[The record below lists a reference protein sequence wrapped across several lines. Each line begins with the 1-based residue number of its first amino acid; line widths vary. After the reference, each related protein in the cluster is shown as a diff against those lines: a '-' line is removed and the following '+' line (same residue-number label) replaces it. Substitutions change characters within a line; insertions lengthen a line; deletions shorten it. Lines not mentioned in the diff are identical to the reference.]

1 MEWSFSESESFSETV
16 NTLATSEGFACLESC
31 REVFVVKNTN
41 NAHKTKKIFRLAFI
55 TTKIRKNDGIPIAL
69 FSYLYTMN
77 SAPKKSRPL
86 FWFYILMVYVF
97 LQFSW
102 WTYLMF
108 QLNTENVR
116 LKTEINL
123 LKEETPE
130 EIILKGNELNEKLH
144 KRWLMIS
151 SEGAVFVF
159 LLLLGG
165 YQIRKTLKKETAL
178 SQQQKNFLLS
188 VTHELKSP
196 IASTKLQLQTLQ
208 KHELDRTK
216 QKEIIANAISDT
228 ERLNN
233 LVENILLAAKIEN
246 TTFPLNKEEYNL
258 SEYITEGMNQTI
270 QSFNYSQKVVLN
282 IEPNIQM
289 KIDRT
294 SFPSIILNL
303 VENAVKYSP
312 ANSTITIALKKAN
325 EKVILSVAD
334 EGEGISND
342 EKASI
347 FQKFYRVGNEEVR
360 KTKGTGLGL
369 YIVNYL
375 VEQHNGVITVKDNAP
390 KGSVFVVEF
399 SC

>member
-1 MEWSFSESESFSETV
+1 
-16 NTLATSEGFACLESC
+16 
-31 REVFVVKNTN
+31 
-41 NAHKTKKIFRLAFI
+41 
-55 TTKIRKNDGIPIAL
+55 
-69 FSYLYTMN
+69 
-77 SAPKKSRPL
+77 
-86 FWFYILMVYVF
+86 
-97 LQFSW
+97 
-102 WTYLMF
+102 MF

-123 LKEETPE
+123 LKEESPE
-130 EIILKGNELNEKLH
+130 EIILHGNELNEKLH

-178 SQQQKNFLLS
+178 AQQQKNFLLS

-208 KHELDRTK
+208 KHELDRSK
-216 QKEIIANAISDT
+216 QKEILANAISDT

-246 TTFPLNKEEYNL
+246 SVFPLNKEEYNL

-270 QSFNYSQKVVLN
+270 KSFNYSQKVVLN
-282 IEPNIQM
+282 IEPNIKM
-289 KIDRT
+289 RIDKT

-312 ANSTITIALKKAN
+312 ANSTITIGLQSLNGKT
-325 EKVILSVAD
+325 ILSVAD
-334 EGEGISND
+334 EGVGISD
-342 EKASI
+342 EEKESV

-369 YIVNYL
+369 FIVNYL
-375 VEQHNGVITVKDNAP
+375 VEQHNGVITVKDNTP
-390 KGSVFVVEF
+390 KGTVFEVTF
-399 SC
+399 SRE

>member
-1 MEWSFSESESFSETV
+1 
-16 NTLATSEGFACLESC
+16 
-31 REVFVVKNTN
+31 
-41 NAHKTKKIFRLAFI
+41 
-55 TTKIRKNDGIPIAL
+55 
-69 FSYLYTMN
+69 MN
-77 SAPKKSRPL
+77 SSPKKSRPL
-86 FWFYILMVYVF
+86 FWFYILLFYVF

-102 WTYLMF
+102 WTYSMF
-108 QLNTENVR
+108 QLNSENIR

-123 LKEETPE
+123 LKGDTPE
-130 EIILKGNELNEKLH
+130 DIIANGTALNEKLH

-178 SQQQKNFLLS
+178 AQQQKNFLLS

-196 IASTKLQLQTLQ
+196 IASTKLQLQTLE
-208 KHELDRTK
+208 KHDLDRVK
-216 QKEIIANAISDT
+216 QKEIISNAISDT

-246 TTFPLNKEEYNL
+246 SVFSLHKEQYNL
-258 SEYITEGMNQTI
+258 SEYITEGLNQTI
-270 QSFNYSQKVVLN
+270 KSFNYKQKVVLS

-289 KIDRT
+289 MIDRT

-303 VENAVKYSP
+303 LENAVKYSP
-312 ANSTITIALKKAN
+312 ENSTITIGLKSVNGKT
-325 EKVILSVAD
+325 VLSVAD
-334 EGEGISND
+334 EGVGISKEDKTN
-342 EKASI
+342 I

-369 YIVNYL
+369 FIVQYL
-375 VEQHNGVITVKDNAP
+375 AEQHNGVISVKDNSP
-390 KGSVFVVEF
+390 KGSVFEVKF
-399 SC
+399 SRE

>member
-1 MEWSFSESESFSETV
+1 
-16 NTLATSEGFACLESC
+16 
-31 REVFVVKNTN
+31 
-41 NAHKTKKIFRLAFI
+41 
-55 TTKIRKNDGIPIAL
+55 
-69 FSYLYTMN
+69 MN
-77 SAPKKSRPL
+77 SSPKKSRPL

-123 LKEETPE
+123 LKEDTPE

-246 TTFPLNKEEYNL
+246 TAFPLNKEEYNL
-258 SEYITEGMNQTI
+258 SEYITEGLNQTI
-270 QSFNYSQKVVLN
+270 KSFNHPQKVILN
-282 IEPNIQM
+282 IEPNIKM

-294 SFPSIILNL
+294 S
-303 VENAVKYSP
+303 
-312 ANSTITIALKKAN
+312 LK
-325 EKVILSVAD
+325 
-334 EGEGISND
+334 
-342 EKASI
+342 
-347 FQKFYRVGNEEVR
+347 
-360 KTKGTGLGL
+360 
-369 YIVNYL
+369 
-375 VEQHNGVITVKDNAP
+375 
-390 KGSVFVVEF
+390 
-399 SC
+399 

>member
-1 MEWSFSESESFSETV
+1 
-16 NTLATSEGFACLESC
+16 
-31 REVFVVKNTN
+31 
-41 NAHKTKKIFRLAFI
+41 
-55 TTKIRKNDGIPIAL
+55 
-69 FSYLYTMN
+69 MN
-77 SAPKKSRPL
+77 STPKKSRPL
-86 FWFYILMVYVF
+86 FWFYILLVYVF

-123 LKEETPE
+123 LKEESPE
-130 EIILKGNELNEKLH
+130 EIILRGNELNEKLH

-178 SQQQKNFLLS
+178 AQQQKNFLLS

-196 IASTKLQLQTLQ
+196 IASTKLQLQTLE
-208 KHELDRTK
+208 KHELDRTT
-216 QKEIIANAISDT
+216 QKEIISNAISDT

-246 TTFPLNKEEYNL
+246 SVFPLNKEEYNL
-258 SEYITEGMNQTI
+258 SEYITEGLNQTI
-270 QSFNYSQKVVLN
+270 KSFNYKQNVVLN

-303 VENAVKYSP
+303 LENAVKYSP
-312 ANSTITIALKKAN
+312 ENSTITIGLKSSNGKT
-325 EKVILSVAD
+325 ILSVAD
-334 EGEGISND
+334 QGVGISD
-342 EKASI
+342 EEKESI
-347 FQKFYRVGNEEVR
+347 FKKFYRVGNEEVR

-369 YIVNYL
+369 FIVNYL

-390 KGSVFVVEF
+390 KGTVFEVMF
-399 SC
+399 S

>member
-1 MEWSFSESESFSETV
+1 M
-16 NTLATSEGFACLESC
+16 G
-31 REVFVVKNTN
+31 
-41 NAHKTKKIFRLAFI
+41 
-55 TTKIRKNDGIPIAL
+55 L
-69 FSYLYTMN
+69 FYYLYPMN
-77 SAPKKSRPL
+77 SSPKKSRPL
-86 FWFYILMVYVF
+86 FWFYILIVYVF

-102 WTYLMF
+102 WTYMMF

-123 LKEETPE
+123 LKGETPE
-130 EIILKGNELNEKLH
+130 EIAIKGNELNDKLH

-246 TTFPLNKEEYNL
+246 SAFPLNKEVFNL

-282 IEPNIQM
+282 IEPNITM
-289 KIDRT
+289 NIDRT

-312 ANSTITIALKKAN
+312 TNSTITLGLKSSNGKT
-325 EKVILSVAD
+325 ILSVAD
-334 EGEGISND
+334 EGVGISNE
-342 EKASI
+342 EKESV

-375 VEQHNGVITVKDNAP
+375 VEQHNGVITVKDNSP
-390 KGSVFVVEF
+390 KGSVFEVVF
-399 SC
+399 G

>member
-1 MEWSFSESESFSETV
+1 
-16 NTLATSEGFACLESC
+16 
-31 REVFVVKNTN
+31 
-41 NAHKTKKIFRLAFI
+41 
-55 TTKIRKNDGIPIAL
+55 
-69 FSYLYTMN
+69 MN
-77 SAPKKSRPL
+77 SSPKKSRPL
-86 FWFYILMVYVF
+86 FWFYILLVYVF

-102 WTYLMF
+102 WTYSMF
-108 QLNTENVR
+108 QLNTENIR
-116 LKTEINL
+116 LKTELNL
-123 LKEETPE
+123 LKGESPE
-130 EIILKGNELNEKLH
+130 DIIAKGNELNAKLH
-144 KRWLMIS
+144 KRWVMIS

-178 SQQQKNFLLS
+178 AQQQKNFLLS

-208 KHELDRTK
+208 KHELDRSK

-246 TTFPLNKEEYNL
+246 SVFPLNKEEYNL
-258 SEYITEGMNQTI
+258 SEYITEGLNQTI
-270 QSFNYSQKVVLN
+270 KSFNYFQKVVLN
-282 IEPNIQM
+282 IEPNIKM

-312 ANSTITIALKKAN
+312 ANSTITIGLQSINVKT
-325 EKVILSVAD
+325 ILSVAD
-334 EGEGISND
+334 EGVGISNE
-342 EKASI
+342 EKESV

-369 YIVNYL
+369 FIVSYL
-375 VEQHNGVITVKDNAP
+375 VEQHNGVITVKDNVP
-390 KGSVFVVEF
+390 KGSVFEVVF
-399 SC
+399 G

>member
-1 MEWSFSESESFSETV
+1 
-16 NTLATSEGFACLESC
+16 
-31 REVFVVKNTN
+31 
-41 NAHKTKKIFRLAFI
+41 
-55 TTKIRKNDGIPIAL
+55 
-69 FSYLYTMN
+69 MN
-77 SAPKKSRPL
+77 STPKKSKPL
-86 FWFYILMVYVF
+86 FWFYILLVYVF

-123 LKEETPE
+123 LKEESPE
-130 EIILKGNELNEKLH
+130 EIILHGNELNEKLH

-178 SQQQKNFLLS
+178 AQQQKNFLLS

-216 QKEIIANAISDT
+216 QKEIISNAISDT

-246 TTFPLNKEEYNL
+246 SVFPLNKEEYNL

-270 QSFNYSQKVVLN
+270 KSFNYKQNVILN
-282 IEPNIQM
+282 IEPNIRM
-289 KIDRT
+289 NIDRT

-303 VENAVKYSP
+303 FENAVKYSSE
-312 ANSTITIALKKAN
+312 NSTITIGLKKQN
-325 EKVILSVAD
+325 EKIILSVSD
-334 EGEGISND
+334 EGVGISD
-342 EKASI
+342 EEKASI

-369 YIVNYL
+369 FIVNYL
-375 VEQHNGVITVKDNAP
+375 VEQHNGVITVKDNTP
-390 KGSVFVVEF
+390 KGTVFVVEF
-399 SC
+399 S